1 MVKTLLSSIIATLQI
16 MGSTGNGIRY
26 NHSHNKYYTQ
36 HDIAIVA
43 ELHTF
48 VSLNFYIIGYDGI
61 IKNREIFS
69 LCKKYIYNM
78 I

>member
-1 MVKTLLSSIIATLQI
+1 
-16 MGSTGNGIRY
+16 MGSTGNGIRC
-26 NHSHNKYYTQ
+26 NHYHNKYYTQ
-36 HDIAIVA
+36 HDIEIVA

-48 VSLNFYIIGYDGI
+48 VSLNFDIIEYDEI
-61 IKNREIFS
+61 INNSEFFS